1 MGTTFDIVTGKLNAN
16 EAVEKGK
23 YPFFTCS
30 KGIYYIDKYAFD
42 CEALMLS
49 GNNASAIYDVKY
61 YKGKFNA
68 YQRTYVI
75 TVKSEYKDKL
85 NYKFV
90 QNIMEQQLNELKNK
104 SVGGLTK
111 YLTLP
116 IVQDIRVPLP
126 HLPEQ
131 EAIVAQIEKEQSL
144 VNANK
149 ELIAI
154 YEQRIKA
161 TLSELYDD

>member
-1 MGTTFDIVTGKLNAN
+1 
-16 EAVEKGK
+16 
-23 YPFFTCS
+23 
-30 KGIYYIDKYAFD
+30 
-42 CEALMLS
+42 MLS

-75 TVKSEYKDKL
+75 TIKPEFEGKL
-85 NYKFV
+85 LYPFV
-90 QNIMEQQLNELKNK
+90 QNMMEQQLNDLKNK

-116 IVQDIRVPLP
+116 VVKEIRIPLP
-126 HLPEQ
+126 SIETQ
-131 EAIVAQIEKEQSL
+131 NQIVAQIENEQTL

-149 ELIAI
+149 QLLEIFEQKIKDRIAKVWG
-154 YEQRIKA
+154 EEKTKEE
-161 TLSELYDD
+161 TLNLAAEPDAVYTKEKVC